1 MKASVNLKV
10 IGMDNAHC
18 IGIVG
23 STLDKLPGIISRNL
37 RMNEKASITFDTD
50 LIDLKKIQA
59 AILEEGYPSVEE
71 NEASAGA
78 GEKARKAVINDLRN
92 RFIISLI
99 FSFPLL
105 VYMFSFF
112 IPLPSFFEKNMA
124 LIQFILAT
132 PVMFAGGMFF
142 SRGIGSFLNN
152 RVSNMDTLVAL
163 GVGTA
168 YFYSLIVSVFIWTGH
183 PVLGNELYYETA
195 GLLIT
200 FILLGK
206 WLEAAAKGRTSEA
219 IRKLIGLRPVTAFVV
234 RGSKEIEISLDEVV
248 PGDIVIVKPGQKIPV
263 DGVVIDGNSSVDESM
278 ITGESIPV
286 EKKAGDN
293 VIGATINKTGA
304 FKFKAVK
311 VGSDTLLAQII
322 KIVEEAQGSKAP
334 IQDLADLI
342 AAYFVPFV
350 VALAV
355 ISFAVWM
362 LLGQSFVFSLSIFI
376 TVLVISCPCAL
387 GLATPIAV
395 MMGTGI
401 GAEKGIL
408 IKNAKSLQ
416 IAQKISVVVFD
427 KTGTLTKGEPEVTD
441 AIDLGNEGNMIMFA
455 AIAEKRSQ
463 HSLAE
468 AILKY
473 AKYKNIDVP
482 DPDSFDSMPGG
493 GVEARSGNNSIL
505 LGNRKLMADRRVDI
519 SSALSKIEALEATG
533 KTVMIVSVNGKA
545 AGLLAVADTLKDNS
559 RAAVSMLRASGKKVA
574 ILTGDNARTA
584 GSVAGLVGADSV
596 ISEILPSDKAGEIKK
611 LQGTGAVVAMVG
623 DGINDAPALAQ
634 ADIGIAIGSGTD
646 VAVESADIVLIKDDL
661 RDVVMAIDL
670 SNYTMRKIKQ
680 GLFWAFI
687 YNIIGIPVAAG
698 LLYPFTGFLLNPIIA
713 GTAMAFSSV
722 SVVLNAL
729 SMKRYKFCLGNNEV
743 GRLDTLKYGKMK
755 GVFMAK
761 DPVCGMDVDEKKV
774 TQKTLYKG
782 KVYYFCSATCK
793 KTFDNEP
800 EKYVKVSDENK

>member
-1 MKASVNLKV
+1 MKTSVNLKV

-23 STLDKLPGIISRNL
+23 ATLDKLPGIISRNL
-37 RMNEKASITFDTD
+37 RMNEKAAITYDTD

-71 NEASAGA
+71 KEASAGA
-78 GEKARKAVINDLRN
+78 GEKAREAVINDLRN
-92 RFIISLI
+92 RFFISLI
-99 FSFPLL
+99 FSIPLL
-105 VYMFSFF
+105 IYMFSFL
-112 IPLPSFFEKNMA
+112 IPLSVFFEKNMA
-124 LIQFILAT
+124 LIQFIFAT

-142 SRGIGSFLNN
+142 SRGIGSFLKN
-152 RVSNMDTLVAL
+152 RVANMDTLVAL
-163 GVGTA
+163 GVGAA
-168 YFYSLIVSVFIWTGH
+168 YFYSLMVSVFIWIGH
-183 PVLGNELYYETA
+183 PILGNELYYETA

-219 IRKLIGLRPVTAFVV
+219 IRKLIGLRPGTAIVV
-234 RGSKEIEISLDEVV
+234 RGSKEIEVHLDEVV

-263 DGVVIDGNSSVDESM
+263 DGVIIDGYSSVDESM

-293 VIGATINKTGA
+293 VIGATINKTGT
-304 FKFKAVK
+304 FKFKAIK
-311 VGSDTLLAQII
+311 VGSETLLAHII

-342 AAYFVPFV
+342 AAYFVPLV

-355 ISFAVWM
+355 ISFAAWM
-362 LLGQSFVFSLSIFI
+362 MLGQSFVFSLSIFI

-416 IAQKISVVVFD
+416 IAQKISIVVFD
-427 KTGTLTKGEPEVTD
+427 KTGTLTKGMPEVTD
-441 AIDLGNEGNMIMFA
+441 MIDLGGGSDIVRFA
-455 AIAEKRSQ
+455 ATAEKRSQ
-463 HSLAE
+463 HPLAE

-473 AKYKNIDVP
+473 AKSKNIDIP
-482 DPDSFDSMPGG
+482 DPDSFDSIPGG
-493 GVEARSGNNSIL
+493 GVEARSGNNKIL
-505 LGNRKLMADRRVDI
+505 LGNKKLIADKNIDI
-519 SSALSKIEALEATG
+519 SSALSKIEALEAKG
-533 KTVMIVSVNGKA
+533 KTVIIVSVNGKA
-545 AGLLAVADTLKDNS
+545 AGLIAVADTLKDHS
-559 RAAVSMLRASGKKVA
+559 RSAISMLHDSGKKVA

-584 GSVAGLVGADSV
+584 GAIADLVGADSV

-611 LQGTGAVVAMVG
+611 LQETGAVVAMVG

-661 RDVVMAIDL
+661 RDVVMAMDL

-729 SMKRYKFCLGNNEV
+729 SMKRYEFSI
-743 GRLDTLKYGKMK
+743 K
-755 GVFMAK
+755 G
-761 DPVCGMDVDEKKV
+761 GE
-774 TQKTLYKG
+774 
-782 KVYYFCSATCK
+782 
-793 KTFDNEP
+793 
-800 EKYVKVSDENK
+800 